1 MNNFINPKILE
12 PKVQDFI
19 HTNLK
24 TDLQKLI
31 LKGSPFEGVTIQ
43 EIATQIMGRI
53 KSEKKLPS
61 WFKTKGILFPP
72 QLNLEQSS
80 SEITAQYKKSLLKKG
95 TLIDLTGGFGVDV
108 MAFAEDLEQ
117 VYHCEI
123 NESLS
128 TMVAHNAQIFLK
140 NNIQFIIGDS
150 QKYLEKSKKF
160 THIFI
165 DPSRRINSS
174 KVFLLKDCEPNILDN
189 LELYL
194 SKCDRLII
202 KAAPMLDISSAL
214 ADLKKVTEVHIIS
227 LNNECKELLF
237 VIENKVIKEPKVFCA
252 LLQKDKKEI
261 HQFSY
266 QTEKD
271 LEITAKAILNYLYE
285 PDAAI
290 LKAGFFKSLAP
301 QFKVDKIHQHSH
313 LYTSNILVNNFP
325 GKKFQIS
332 KILSFNHFLKENK
345 TKKANVVT
353 RNFDL
358 KPEEIKKKFKI
369 KDGGE
374 IFLFFSTNY
383 KNEKVVIEATR
394 INE

>member
-1 MNNFINPKILE
+1 MLQENEIQFIQKNLPRDPVAIALE
-12 PKVQDFI
+12 AAKYP
-19 HTNLK
+19 NLDVSRLVGQIK
-24 TDLQKLI
+24 ARQKL
-31 LKGSPFEGVTIQ
+31 KDKMPHWV
-43 EIATQIMGRI
+43 AN
-53 KSEKKLPS
+53 EKV
-61 WFKTKGILFPP
+61 FFPP
-72 QLNLEQSS
+72 ALALEQSS

-108 MAFAEDLEQ
+108 MAFAENLEQ

-128 TMVAHNAQIFLK
+128 AMVAHNAQIFLK